1 MLSNT
6 PSPASTRSST
16 EKMNGAAGPKSPPH
30 FGDIMSSRETS
41 NVIPEGFSPL
51 ERIMLTANGNVQ
63 RILRYFD
70 VFYLR
75 TTGRINLNL
84 GCTISAYHK
93 AKVTVEILSNELV
106 SSTSLPERSEWDQ
119 LQSSPVVYERKVLL
133 VIGSKVRRIYV
144 RFHPGDII
152 INFLLF
158 EHFQKICCT
167 AYSTVVIRDA
177 KYLRLIVDEHVGIG
191 QLFRF
196 LSVLPEFALKDAG
209 RGTPSRSDEVGP
221 TTNGI
226 DDKEGFWRTYT
237 LESAG
242 ITCTINEVFPGDVFS
257 LSENVADAA

>member
-1 MLSNT
+1 MLSST

-16 EKMNGAAGPKSPPH
+16 EKMIGAAGPKSPPH

-63 RILRYFD
+63 RIL
-70 VFYLR
+70 
-75 TTGRINLNL
+75 
-84 GCTISAYHK
+84 SAYHN
-93 AKVTVEILSNELV
+93 AKVTVEILGNELV
-106 SSTSLPERSEWDQ
+106 SSSSLPESSEWDQ

-133 VIGSKVRRIYV
+133 VIGSKTS
-144 RFHPGDII
+144 FN
-152 INFLLF
+152 NFLLF
-158 EHFQKICCT
+158 EYLEKICCT

-209 RGTPSRSDEVGP
+209 RGMPSRGDEFN
-221 TTNGI
+221 TTPNSVE
-226 DDKEGFWRTYT
+226 DKEGFWRTYT

-242 ITCTINEVFPGDVFS
+242 ITCTINEVFPGDVFA
-257 LSENVADAA
+257 LSDAKTGADAA

>member
-63 RILRYFD
+63 RIL
-70 VFYLR
+70 
-75 TTGRINLNL
+75 
-84 GCTISAYHK
+84 SAYHK

-133 VIGSKVRRIYV
+133 VIGS
-144 RFHPGDII
+144 
-152 INFLLF
+152 
-158 EHFQKICCT
+158 KICCT